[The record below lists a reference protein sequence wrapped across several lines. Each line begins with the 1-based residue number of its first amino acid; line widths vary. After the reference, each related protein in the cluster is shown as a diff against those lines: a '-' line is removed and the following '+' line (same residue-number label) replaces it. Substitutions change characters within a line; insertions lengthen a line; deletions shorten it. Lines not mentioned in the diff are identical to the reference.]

1 MSDCIFCKIVKKEI
15 PSHSIYE
22 DNNVIAFL
30 DIAPINRGHTLVVPK
45 HHYKTLTD
53 LPIETLKQTMD
64 AVHKIVEKI
73 KQSELKMNA
82 YNILQS
88 NGKDAGQVINHVHF
102 HIIPRYENDNL
113 KLDINPD
120 RAQYSQEQLA
130 DIAKA
135 IG

>member
-22 DNNVIAFL
+22 DYNVIAFL
-30 DIAPINRGHTLVVPK
+30 DIAPINKGHTLVVPK
-45 HHYKTLTD
+45 HHSKTLTD
-53 LPIETLKQTMD
+53 LPIETLKQTID
-64 AVHKIVEKI
+64 AVHKIVERI

-88 NGKDAGQVINHVHF
+88 NGKEAGQVINHVHF